1 MRCETDEQSTELEN
15 GSLSVKVH
23 DTCKKLVVFWYGFKS
38 ILSVLKPQCV
48 FPHPSPH
55 HILTRAR
62 AVNSD
67 GEFVRYFYQSI
78 SPHCS
83 SPSGKPTPDNEN
95 GAWPRL
101 PERNTCLWMIYRM
114 TGMSHLQRITYYV
127 QDDHVSKPFP
137 APALNL
143 QQSSALL
150 HSFPK
155 IGIVW
160 HKEVVWFK
168 KQW

>member
-15 GSLSVKVH
+15 GCLSVKVH

-55 HILTRAR
+55 HIPMRAR

-67 GEFVRYFYQSI
+67 GEFVKYFYQSI

-95 GAWPRL
+95 GAWPRCQRGIL
-101 PERNTCLWMIYRM
+101 AYGWFIGWQACPTFKGLLIMYKTITWANLFLLLLWIRN
-114 TGMSHLQRITYYV
+114 SHQHHCTLFL
-127 QDDHVSKPFP
+127 K
-137 APALNL
+137 
-143 QQSSALL
+143 
-150 HSFPK
+150 
-155 IGIVW
+155 
-160 HKEVVWFK
+160 
-168 KQW
+168 